1 MNIKKKLLLGF
12 VWRMLF
18 SLSLFILNIAFARYF
33 GAVESGKV
41 YLITTTLS
49 LYIICS
55 SINIETGIG
64 FYAAAKKV
72 NLTTSLFAG
81 LLFTVISV
89 MVLLMFQYIPGFRD
103 YFSDRN
109 WDWYYSIFYITG
121 NLLVSIFCALF
132 YAYNNYVWPNVTLAC
147 CMLLLTA
154 FFFINN
160 QYQLYTREES
170 LVVYFSFFIVQAL
183 ILISGFFYKQAK
195 AVKLSISLIN
205 KRHLKSIVRYSLIAL
220 MSNVVFFL
228 LYRMDYWLVEYYTS
242 GSELGNYIQASRFG
256 QALLIAPSIFSAI
269 IIPRIADKSIKRFDK
284 PAAFAFVI
292 LAFIFLCVLI
302 FLLFIGPAFFKMLLG
317 EEYIHMYWPSVIKIP
332 AILFLSLSFILG
344 AWFAGINKVIYN
356 IYSTVVGVIVIL
368 ISDFLLI
375 PAYGITGAA
384 VASLLAYLAVLI
396 TSVYLYNSK
405 TNQRFDDL
413 LRFCK
418 NIVKNRRA
426 YTKELWANLKLTDS

>member
-154 FFFINN
+154 FFFCN
-160 QYQLYTREES
+160 L
-170 LVVYFSFFIVQAL
+170 F
-183 ILISGFFYKQAK
+183 G
-195 AVKLSISLIN
+195 
-205 KRHLKSIVRYSLIAL
+205 
-220 MSNVVFFL
+220 
-228 LYRMDYWLVEYYTS
+228 MDL
-242 GSELGNYIQASRFG
+242 
-256 QALLIAPSIFSAI
+256 
-269 IIPRIADKSIKRFDK
+269 
-284 PAAFAFVI
+284 FA
-292 LAFIFLCVLI
+292 
-302 FLLFIGPAFFKMLLG
+302 
-317 EEYIHMYWPSVIKIP
+317 W
-332 AILFLSLSFILG
+332 
-344 AWFAGINKVIYN
+344 
-356 IYSTVVGVIVIL
+356 
-368 ISDFLLI
+368 
-375 PAYGITGAA
+375 GAA
-384 VASLLAYLAVLI
+384 VLACLVPIGVASLERGLRIRDVTLA
-396 TSVYLYNSK
+396 SVEQLS
-405 TNQRFDDL
+405 TNP
-413 LRFCK
+413 
-418 NIVKNRRA
+418 
-426 YTKELWANLKLTDS
+426 